1 MKLNNQNL
9 LLLVGLGV
17 LGALY
22 LKSKT
27 DFDLQDNIDGA
38 IDMIQELNPL
48 ASQLI
53 IRVDRYLLTDTKTIG
68 KMYLNNEYF
77 CDTLEDTY
85 RGQIL
90 PPEIKVN
97 GATCIPNGTYT
108 TKMRFSNKFQNYY
121 PELLKVPYFTDIL
134 IHGGR
139 SEKDTDGCILVGD
152 YKNGVWYANN
162 NYVQK
167 LRGLIPEYTLCKTVV
182 NIIK

>member
-53 IRVDRYLLTDTKTIG
+53 IRVDRYLLTDTRTIG
-68 KMYLNNEYF
+68 RMYLNDDYF
-77 CDTLEDTY
+77 CDTLEDYY
-85 RGQIL
+85 RGQVL
-90 PPEIKVN
+90 DNVKVY
-97 GATCIPNGTYT
+97 GATCIPNGTYR
-108 TKMRFSNKFQNYY
+108 TKLTWSNKWQNYY
-121 PELLKVPYFTDIL
+121 PELFNVPYFTDIK
-134 IHGGR
+134 IHTGL

-152 YKNGVWYANN
+152 YKNGSWYSNKS
-162 NYVQK
+162 YVQK
-167 LRGLIPEYTLCKTVV
+167 LRSIMPNFSICKTVV
-182 NIIK
+182 NIVR